1 MKINKNW
8 GMIVLAVWL
17 ILHGIL
23 VLTQVSFPAY
33 VSAIL
38 ALIAGILILFFDK
51 ASA

>member
-23 VLTQVSFPAY
+23 ALTQVSFPY
-33 VSAIL
+33 QVTAII
-38 ALIAGILILFFDK
+38 ALLAGILILFFDK